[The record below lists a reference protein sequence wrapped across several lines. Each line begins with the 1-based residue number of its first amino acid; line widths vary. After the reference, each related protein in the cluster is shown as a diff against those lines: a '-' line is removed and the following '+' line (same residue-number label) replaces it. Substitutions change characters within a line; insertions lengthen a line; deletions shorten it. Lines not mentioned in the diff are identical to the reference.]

1 VGVVKVFLAG
11 FLNGF
16 LAGFLNVFL
25 AEILNGFLAEFPGA
39 YPVDF
44 PRAFPVELSLR
55 NVLTSF
61 LLFVIFSIDER
72 SFVPPTEHGRNGP
85 FHRGFAA
92 VELALIGNDVLLP
105 ALSRVQSELLPSRQ
119 RVFHLRA

>member
-1 VGVVKVFLAG
+1 MGVVKVFLAE

-25 AEILNGFLAEFPGA
+25 AEFPGA
-39 YPVDF
+39 YPVDI

-61 LLFVIFSIDER
+61 LLLDHFSFIER
-72 SFVPPTEHGRNGP
+72 SFVSPTEHGRNGP
-85 FHRGFAA
+85 FHRGFAD
-92 VELALIGNDVLLP
+92 VELALVCNDVLLP
-105 ALSRVQSELLPSRQ
+105 ALPRVQSELLLSRQ

>member
-1 VGVVKVFLAG
+1 MGFVKVFLAG

-16 LAGFLNVFL
+16 PAGV
-25 AEILNGFLAEFPGA
+25 LNGFLAEFPGA

>member
-1 VGVVKVFLAG
+1 MRLSDLKGFRLIEVITRGVM
-11 FLNGF
+11 
-16 LAGFLNVFL
+16 
-25 AEILNGFLAEFPGA
+25 
-39 YPVDF
+39 
-44 PRAFPVELSLR
+44 
-55 NVLTSF
+55 TT
-61 LLFVIFSIDER
+61 LLLLVSFSIDER

-92 VELALIGNDVLLP
+92 VELALVCKDVLLP